1 MARTTKGETTPRGA
15 RAATRVRARQR
26 PVRRSRRL
34 SLDEAFI
41 ALLIGAMDA
50 NGRVSRDELA
60 RAHHLIWSMK
70 RYRRKSGEHVGR
82 LIDAMR
88 TMVEEH
94 GALGAIASAAQ
105 VLPGRLR
112 PAAFA
117 VSADLILADGKMERA
132 ERRFLNRLATDLG
145 LGPQATAR
153 ILEAMLLKNSI

>member
-1 MARTTKGETTPRGA
+1 MARTTKGETTTRGA

-82 LIDAMR
+82 
-88 TMVEEH
+88 
-94 GALGAIASAAQ
+94 
-105 VLPGRLR
+105 
-112 PAAFA
+112 
-117 VSADLILADGKMERA
+117 
-132 ERRFLNRLATDLG
+132 
-145 LGPQATAR
+145 
-153 ILEAMLLKNSI
+153 